1 MNWRQKCL
9 LGVLPFCLALA
20 TPLWAFAALK
30 ADEQVMILPALAHD
44 LPNEAERVSVTLSVW
59 VYETERRPGATRL
72 LARYIGTPVGELNPL
87 ERERLYQR
95 SQLFRV
101 DSERGKV
108 VTLALPD
115 GSRHT
120 LPPTDASGRSSL
132 TVTLAK
138 ASVVGP
144 GKAQPLPIT
153 LVDASAQ
160 PASGPL
166 WYVPTTGLSIIS
178 DIDDTVKVSDVGDT
192 KKLLQHTFLKPLT
205 PAPGMAAWYQQLM
218 RSQGAAVHYVSSSPL
233 QLMPLLSDFIADAGL
248 PQGSLHLRQSTS
260 WRTAIPPEGASRT
273 HKTTQIRTLLEAYPQ
288 RRFIL
293 VGDSGELDPE
303 IYTELARIFPHQIER
318 IYIRDV
324 TNEPR
329 TAARYQAL
337 FQGLSAEQW
346 VIFAPTGA
354 PTADH

>member
-9 LGVLPFCLALA
+9 FGLLPLCWALA
-20 TPLWAFAALK
+20 SPLWASTALK
-30 ADEQVMILPALAHD
+30 TDEQVLILPAVAHD
-44 LPNEAERVSVTLSVW
+44 LDGDAQRVSVSLSVW

-72 LARYIGTPVGELNPL
+72 LARYMGTPVSGLSPA

-115 GSRHT
+115 GSRHA

-132 TVTLAK
+132 TVTLPK
-138 ASVVGP
+138 ASVAQQP
-144 GKAQPLPIT
+144 QPLSIT
-153 LVDASAQ
+153 LADPGRNSV
-160 PASGPL
+160 SGSL
-166 WYVPTTGLSIIS
+166 WYVPAQGLSIIS
-178 DIDDTVKVSDVGDT
+178 DIDDTVKISEVGDT
-192 KKLLQHTFLKPLT
+192 KKLLRQTFLQPLA
-205 PAPGMAAWYQQLM
+205 PAPGMAQWYQRLIQPEG
-218 RSQGAAVHYVSSSPL
+218 SAVHYVSSSPL
-233 QLMPLLSDFIADAGL
+233 QLLPLLGTFINEAGL
-248 PQGSLHLRQSTS
+248 PAGSLHLRQSTS
-260 WRTAIPPEGASRT
+260 WRTAIPPEGASRA
-273 HKTTQIRTLLEAYPQ
+273 HKTQEIRTLLRAYPQ

-303 IYTELARIFPHQIER
+303 IYADMIKAFPQQIDR

-324 TNEPR
+324 TQQAR
-329 TAARYQAL
+329 TDARYQAIFKDL
-337 FQGLSAEQW
+337 PKDKW

-354 PTADH
+354 PTE